1 MYNPKV
7 GLENALVFFHEI
19 ICYIIK
25 GCEEI
30 QMKSNKNIKRQ
41 MQDTLLIKR
50 KVKYDQEMYRLFFNK
65 IFPNHAEFLNFLHT
79 SGKDSMV
86 KHAKNIVDR
95 LLFDTPWSGA
105 ENLYRN
111 LLSFETKILTSENGT
126 YIPQNHTVHS
136 VHLYMLGI
144 YFYFN
149 FSVFHDALSKY
160 FRNISKPVSEQLCGN
175 YTKDQQA
182 FLSFLDAWK
191 CFALLHDVAYPYEAL
206 IDNEGNMEEK
216 NTRFLDPYQNM
227 NAYMQYS
234 CSMKFFA
241 HMLLINLIIR
251 DSTKKLEDYICTDM
265 SKFVYLKDK
274 KKDKKREC
282 TLGNLNNFYKLEYI
296 YNFSDFE
303 MFTSWIKVKNKVI
316 VLRDRKG
323 IEKIIIMW
331 SRPDVWD
338 IFVNSEHIGKKIS
351 AQKIE
356 KILHNSEPEGN
367 LFAEF
372 YAQEDLEHLY
382 EKKLSDLNLRARKKD
397 FDELC
402 TAVRKDIS
410 IELASMPKYW
420 NLQDIV
426 FLIVQYLGKWCAV
439 DKILEEGSFNL
450 SPDEFLAEN
459 VDLFKQAIRHNV
471 KKTMLDTIEQGGTFF
486 HRSDMEK
493 VLKKISCLDMNDLS
507 EKIEQEYYSRKQE
520 TEQLGLYCVEVFRII
535 FNDLWGQQIEKE
547 KKIYAKDMKMDD
559 IIIFRKDSREDFSV
573 GNQLEC
579 LLEKENFSKKE
590 DSEPFERLFKYTT
603 EYYRFDH
610 GIMAGRLIYEALNYV
625 SECMQKWKDKNIN
638 VLREYKNMSLEG
650 ITEAI
655 YSIFVHNIYVRE
667 YQKTCG
673 ILPNH
678 DLLINPFTYFGMFCD
693 NLQVWDRDKSIN
705 QGDMEWRGNTL
716 YGEDISINLKE
727 KTIEIKCR
735 ASDIRTSFFK
745 LKEGMGEYLNSADKL
760 IELNLFE

>member
-1 MYNPKV
+1 
-7 GLENALVFFHEI
+7 
-19 ICYIIK
+19 
-25 GCEEI
+25 
-30 QMKSNKNIKRQ
+30 MKSNKNIKRQ
-41 MQDTLLIKR
+41 MQDILLIKK
-50 KVKYDQEMYRLFFNK
+50 KVEYDQETYSLFFNK
-65 IFPNHAEFLNFLHT
+65 IFPNHTEFLNFLHT

-111 LLSFETKILTSENGT
+111 LLNLETRILTSENGT

-136 VHLYMLGI
+136 VHLYILGI

-149 FSVFHDALSKY
+149 FSVFHEALSKY
-160 FRNISKPVSEQLCGN
+160 FRNICKTVSGQLYGS

-182 FLSFLDAWK
+182 FLTFLEAWK
-191 CFALLHDVAYPYEAL
+191 CFALLHDAAYPYEAL
-206 IDNEGNMEEK
+206 IDNKGNIQEENK
-216 NTRFLDPYQNM
+216 RFLDPYQNM
-227 NAYMQYS
+227 NAYMQYNY
-234 CSMKFFA
+234 SMKFFA
-241 HMLLINLIIR
+241 YMILINLIIR
-251 DSTKKLEDYICTDM
+251 DSTKKLEDCVCTDM
-265 SKFVYLKDK
+265 GKFDYFKDK
-274 KKDKKREC
+274 KKGKKRKSA
-282 TLGNLNNFYKLEYI
+282 LSDINNFCKLEYI
-296 YNFSDFE
+296 YNYSDFE
-303 MFTSWIKVKNKVI
+303 MLTSWIKVEKKAI
-316 VLRDRKG
+316 VLRDQEG
-323 IEKIIIMW
+323 IENIIV
-331 SRPDVWD
+331 VWMQSD
-338 IFVNSEHIGKKIS
+338 HPCVFVNSEHIGKKIS
-351 AQKIE
+351 IPQIE
-356 KILHNSEPEGN
+356 KILRNSEQKGTR
-367 LFAEF
+367 LAEF
-372 YAQEDLEHLY
+372 YAQEDLEQLY
-382 EKKLSDLNLRARKKD
+382 EKRLSDLKLRARKKD

-410 IELASMPKYW
+410 IELASVPNNW
-420 NLQDIV
+420 NLQDVI

-439 DKILEEGSFNL
+439 EKILEEGSFKL
-450 SPDEFLAEN
+450 SADKFLAEN
-459 VDLFKQAIRHNV
+459 ADLFMQAIRHNV
-471 KKTMLDTIEQGGTFF
+471 KKTMLDTIDQSGTFF

-493 VLKKISCLDMNDLS
+493 VLKQISCLDMNDLS

-573 GNQLEC
+573 SNQLEC

-638 VLREYKNMSLEG
+638 VLREYRNMSLEG

-655 YSIFVHNIYVRE
+655 YSIFVHNIYVHE

-705 QGDMEWRGNTL
+705 QGDMEWKGNTL

-735 ASDIRTSFFK
+735 ASDIKTSFFK
-745 LKEGMGEYLNSADKL
+745 LKEGMKEYLNSADKL

>member
-1 MYNPKV
+1 
-7 GLENALVFFHEI
+7 
-19 ICYIIK
+19 
-25 GCEEI
+25 
-30 QMKSNKNIKRQ
+30 MKSNKNIKRQ
-41 MQDTLLIKR
+41 MQDTLLIKK
-50 KVKYDQEMYRLFFNK
+50 KVGYDQEIYSMFFNK
-65 IFPNHAEFLNFLHT
+65 IFPNHTEFLNFLHT

-111 LLSFETKILTSENGT
+111 LLNLETRILTSENET

-149 FSVFHDALSKY
+149 FSVFHEALSKY
-160 FRNISKPVSEQLCGN
+160 FRNISKTVSGQLNGS

-182 FLSFLDAWK
+182 FLAFLEAWK
-191 CFALLHDVAYPYEAL
+191 CFALLHDAAYPYEAL
-206 IDNEGNMEEK
+206 IDNKGNIKEENK
-216 NTRFLDPYQNM
+216 RFLDPYQNM
-227 NAYMQYS
+227 NAYMQYNY
-234 CSMKFFA
+234 SMKFFA
-241 HMLLINLIIR
+241 YMLLINLIIR
-251 DSTKKLEDYICTDM
+251 DSTKKLEDCVCTDM
-265 SKFVYLKDK
+265 GKFEYCKDK
-274 KKDKKREC
+274 KKDKKRKSA
-282 TLGNLNNFYKLEYI
+282 LSDINNFCKLEYI
-296 YNFSDFE
+296 YNYSDFE
-303 MFTSWIKVKNKVI
+303 MFTSWIKVEKKAI
-316 VLRDRKG
+316 VLRDQEG
-323 IEKIIIMW
+323 IENIII
-331 SRPDVWD
+331 VWIQSD
-338 IFVNSEHIGKKIS
+338 HPCVFVNSEHIGKKIS
-351 AQKIE
+351 IPQIE
-356 KILHNSEPEGN
+356 KILRNSEQKGTR
-367 LFAEF
+367 LAEF
-372 YAQEDLEHLY
+372 YAQEDLEQLY
-382 EKKLSDLNLRARKKD
+382 EKKLSDLKLRARKKD
-397 FDELC
+397 LDELC

-410 IELASMPKYW
+410 IELASVPNNW
-420 NLQDIV
+420 NLQDVI

-439 DKILEEGSFNL
+439 DKILEEGSFKL
-450 SPDEFLAEN
+450 RSDKFLAEN
-459 VDLFKQAIRHNV
+459 ADLFMQAIRHNV
-471 KKTMLDTIEQGGTFF
+471 KKTMLDTIDQSGTFF
-486 HRSDMEK
+486 HRSDMKK
-493 VLKKISCLDMNDLS
+493 VLKKIGCLDMNDLS

-573 GNQLEC
+573 SNQLEC
-579 LLEKENFSKKE
+579 LLEKENFSRRE
-590 DSEPFERLFKYTT
+590 DPEPFERLFKYTT

-655 YSIFVHNIYVRE
+655 YSIFVHNIYVHE

-735 ASDIRTSFFK
+735 ASDIKTSFFK
-745 LKEGMGEYLNSADKL
+745 LKEGMQEYLNSADKL